1 MNRNLKIILLLLS
14 GCVSAYGQFAYKRDI
29 NGISEQWHRL
39 VLPDA
44 LFGKTAADLAD
55 LRIYGLTPKND
66 TLEAPYLLRRSTE
79 QISEQAIDFKLI
91 NTTHNARGWFFT
103 FEIPAET
110 AINQIKL
117 AFDQTNFD
125 WRVQLEGSPDQREWF
140 TILDD
145 YRILSIR
152 NGYTDFQFTKLAFP
166 NAKYRFFRL
175 RVPASEKP
183 ALLSA
188 NLAQY
193 SVSDGAFKDY
203 PAEQFNLKNDKKN
216 KETTL
221 EIGLHMPVPVSRLN
235 VHVHDTFDYYRP
247 VTIQFLSDSVKTEK
261 GWMHNYT
268 TLASGTLNSLEEN
281 TFSLNSTIQQRL
293 RIIIQNQ
300 DNQPLQ
306 IDSVTVSGYVHE
318 LVARF
323 TEPGASYFLAYGN
336 PDAPTPQYDIGR
348 FAGTIP
354 EQLTPLSLG
363 EEQRIAAEA
372 PKAKAPLFENKIWL
386 WVLMGGIILLL
397 GWFTLR
403 MMQKNEN
410 PI

>member
-1 MNRNLKIILLLLS
+1 MTLKIKIALLLLAICACCY
-14 GCVSAYGQFAYKRDI
+14 GQAGQFAYKRDI
-29 NGISEQWHRL
+29 TGISEQWHRL

-44 LFGKTAADLAD
+44 LFGKTAANLAD
-55 LRIYGLTPKND
+55 LRIYGVTPSGD
-66 TLEAPYLLRRSTE
+66 TLEAPYLLRQSTE

-91 NTTHNARGWFFT
+91 NTTHNNRGWFFT

-110 AINQIKL
+110 AINQLRL

-152 NGYTDFQFTKLAFP
+152 NGLTDFQFTKLAFP
-166 NAKYRFFRL
+166 DAQYRFFRL
-175 RVPASEKP
+175 RIPASEKP

-193 SVSDGAFKDY
+193 TVSNGAYKSY
-203 PAEQFNLKNDKKN
+203 PAGQFTLKNDKKN
-216 KETTL
+216 KETEI
-221 EIGLHMPVPVSRLN
+221 EIGLRLPVPVSRLR

-247 VTIQFLSDSVKTEK
+247 VSIQFLSDSVKTEK
-261 GWMHNYT
+261 GWTYNYT

-281 TFSLNSTIQQRL
+281 SFPFNSTILQKL
-293 RIIIQNQ
+293 KIVVSNA

-323 TEPGASYFLAYGN
+323 TEPEARYFLAYGN
-336 PDAPTPQYDIGR
+336 PDARMPQYDIGR
-348 FAGTIP
+348 FAETIP
-354 EQLTPLSLG
+354 EQLTPLDLG
-363 EEQRIAAEA
+363 DEQPIATGASTT
-372 PKAKAPLFENKIWL
+372 KAPLFENKVWL
-386 WVLMGGIILLL
+386 WLLMGGIILLL

-403 MMQKNEN
+403 MMQKQQ
-410 PI
+410 